1 MRGSS
6 LYWSTI
12 LFPRPIAPRK
22 ASPQQRR
29 YRIQVQ
35 ASDNIK
41 VEGPPEA
48 FDHRSVIA
56 LGASQIIET
65 HYPQLLDLAQKG
77 ETLVC
82 SDVLVFQYDLLEDT
96 NFLACQ

>member
-1 MRGSS
+1 MSCSMRGSS

-12 LFPRPIAPRK
+12 LFPRPIAP
-22 ASPQQRR
+22 SPQQRR

-41 VEGPPEA
+41 VEGPPKA

-82 SDVLVFQYDLLEDT
+82 SDVLVFPYGS
-96 NFLACQ
+96 A